1 MFILDSDH
9 ATLYQ
14 QGHPFLGQHLTHLPP
29 HFLATTV
36 VTYEEQIEGRLAI
49 VRRARTKQERVN
61 AYFWLQQTLN
71 FYCRMTVLS
80 LDDKAAQ
87 IFEQLVTLKLRVGT
101 QDLLIASIVL
111 ANQAVLLTRNSK
123 DFHRVPELEIQDWST
138 PLTTS

>member
-1 MFILDSDH
+1 
-9 ATLYQ
+9 
-14 QGHPFLGQHLTHLPP
+14 
-29 HFLATTV
+29 
-36 VTYEEQIEGRLAI
+36 
-49 VRRARTKQERVN
+49 
-61 AYFWLQQTLN
+61 
-71 FYCRMTVLS
+71 MTVLS

-101 QDLLIASIVL
+101 QDLLIASTVL